1 MGAGGRKGT
10 EMRTIVKRGKGQ
22 ALVEFALLLPVFLLL
37 VVGVAEF
44 GRAWMTKNI
53 LTGAAREAVR
63 AAAVE
68 VQANAYTSA
77 KTIADGILA
86 SASIPV
92 ALQPGDFDDTQNNP
106 PRVTVTISYNYPLF
120 LTGFIPGLPGSAITL
135 EGTATMRRERY

>member
-22 ALVEFALLLPVFLLL
+22 ALVEFALLLPVFLLM

-86 SASIPV
+86 SASIP
-92 ALQPGDFDDTQNNP
+92 
-106 PRVTVTISYNYPLF
+106 
-120 LTGFIPGLPGSAITL
+120 
-135 EGTATMRRERY
+135 